1 MIQYTLLVF
10 GIVEGAGEIVEIGDI
25 KHIAEEKELMGE
37 RVEKLKEEWDSQKLS
52 FYEKTKFDGLDTTQ
66 KLLEDVEHD
75 YEDDDG
81 FGELGRLLSES

>member
-1 MIQYTLLVF
+1 MFISLVF
-10 GIVEGAGEIVEIGDI
+10 FLGNVKGAGEIVEIGDI

-66 KLLEDVEHD
+66 KLLKDVEHD
-75 YEDDDG
+75 DDDG
-81 FGELGRLLSES
+81 FGELDRLLSES